1 MSQGNFF
8 FINNKIQT
16 EKNSIHDAP
25 LIDTVSKVFTPCFQK
40 LGSFCS
46 QKSNNDIYF
55 RKESSIFPE
64 NSHPVYGFE
73 KKNSYNIMDNFDKAF
88 KQFQMDKNSDQ
99 HDFLLNKGEEDL
111 ISEDDENSPHFFQD
125 DNMAEFCCPPDVY
138 VDDTILIQTFR
149 DISKKKKPKRG
160 CVIRKPIKKIITYDK
175 CFPFT
180 AKEGINNPLF
190 RTDVYL
196 TNEEGNK
203 KREKKAR
210 KFKPDDI
217 RKKIKVRFHKKI
229 KNIINENLKKAGSNE
244 LISFLPQFFLGNI
257 AKKFNKQYFNT
268 TFEELLKIDF
278 STFQEKYPN
287 KECDKKQFNKNM
299 KTLGYLEKN
308 PEISKI
314 SGFNIVKKMK
324 YRDILKAYFSSH
336 EFELSVELLK
346 LEKESEEYIQEY
358 IHLAKNYIEYF
369 TSGDDCI

>member
-1 MSQGNFF
+1 MSQEDFF
-8 FINNKIQT
+8 FINSKIQT

-25 LIDTVSKVFTPCFQK
+25 LIDTVSKVFTPCFQN

-46 QKSNNDIYF
+46 QKTIKDIYF
-55 RKESSIFPE
+55 RKESSIFPK

-73 KKNSYNIMDNFDKAF
+73 KKNSYNIMDNFDKTF

-99 HDFLLNKGEEDL
+99 HDFLLNKGEEAL

-125 DNMAEFCCPPDVY
+125 DNMAEFGCPLDVY

-160 CVIRKPIKKIITYDK
+160 CVIIKPIKEIITYDK
-175 CFPFT
+175 YFPFT
-180 AKEGINNPLF
+180 AKKGINNPLF

-257 AKKFNKQYFNT
+257 AKKFNKQYFNI

-299 KTLGYLEKN
+299 KTLEYLEKN

-346 LEKESEEYIQEY
+346 NEKESEEYIQEY

-369 TSGDDCI
+369 TSGDDCV

>member
-1 MSQGNFF
+1 MSQEDFF

-25 LIDTVSKVFTPCFQK
+25 LIDTMSKVFTLCFQK

-46 QKSNNDIYF
+46 QKTINDIYF
-55 RKESSIFPE
+55 RKGSSIFTE

-88 KQFQMDKNSDQ
+88 KQFQMDKNSEQ
-99 HDFLLNKGEEDL
+99 HDYLLNKGEEDL

-125 DNMAEFCCPPDVY
+125 DNMAEFGCPLDVY
-138 VDDTILIQTFR
+138 VDDTILIPTTR
-149 DISKKKKPKRG
+149 DISKKKKSKRG
-160 CVIRKPIKKIITYDK
+160 CVIRKPIKITYDK
-175 CFPFT
+175 YFPFS
-180 AKEGINNPLF
+180 AKKGINNPLF

-196 TNEEGNK
+196 TNEEGNR

-257 AKKFNKQYFNT
+257 SKKFNKQYFNT

-299 KTLGYLEKN
+299 KTLEYLEKN

-358 IHLAKNYIEYF
+358 IYLAKNYIEYF
-369 TSGDDCI
+369 TKGDECV